1 MIELYSLKDV
11 CRIFEQKESR
21 LRYWVQSGFLWPSV
35 RKKGKFFYTFEDLI
49 QIRTALELLANKVP
63 MKSIRM
69 ALKHLRE
76 NMPEELLRNR
86 SRVYS
91 DGRSVVIDDGSCRFE
106 PFSGQTVID
115 FDLVS
120 LEDRIA
126 EVVELFPRQGSSDLD
141 QEAVPNLVE
150 VEATLPDGF
159 MSSGYRL
166 FKMGL
171 ESEESE
177 NTEKAEELYRQA
189 IDDEPTLA
197 AAYTNLGNLMY
208 EKGKIEDAKHCY
220 SQAVKFD
227 PEQVEAKY
235 NLANLHNDEGDDE
248 RALTHLRRIVERH
261 PGFVDAHFNL
271 GVFLENIGGH
281 AQAKI
286 HFEKYLEFDSDS
298 PWAEQAKEVIG
309 Q

>member
-49 QIRTALELLANKVP
+49 QIRTATELLQKKVP
-63 MKSIRM
+63 MKSVRM

-76 NMPEELLRNR
+76 NMPEDLLRNR
-86 SRVYS
+86 CRVYS
-91 DGRSVVIDDGSCRFE
+91 DGSSVVIDDGSCKFE
-106 PFSGQTVID
+106 PLTGQTVID
-115 FDLVS
+115 FELIS
-120 LEDRIA
+120 IEDRIA
-126 EVVELFPRQGSSDLD
+126 EVVELFPRGTAQDLES
-141 QEAVPNLVE
+141 EAVPSLVE

-177 NTEKAEELYRQA
+177 NTEKAEEFYRQA
-189 IDDEPTLA
+189 LDDEPTLA

-208 EKGKIEDAKHCY
+208 EKGNVDNARHCY
-220 SQAVKFD
+220 SQAIKYD
-227 PEQVEAKY
+227 PDQVEAKY
-235 NLANLHNDEGDDE
+235 NLANLYNDEGDEE
-248 RALTHLRRIVERH
+248 RALTDLRRIVERH
-261 PGFVDAHFNL
+261 PDFVDAHFNL

-281 AQAKI
+281 AQAKV
-286 HFEKYLEFDSDS
+286 HFEKYLESDPDS
-298 PWAEQAKEVIG
+298 PWAMQAKEVMG